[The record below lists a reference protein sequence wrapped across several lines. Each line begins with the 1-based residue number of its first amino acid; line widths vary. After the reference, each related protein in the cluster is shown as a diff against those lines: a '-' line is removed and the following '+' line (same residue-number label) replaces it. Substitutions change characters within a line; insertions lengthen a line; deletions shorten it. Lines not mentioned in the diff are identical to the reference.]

1 MVDKN
6 RFVGRW
12 HRIKGPIKVFVGG
25 EPIEFGT
32 HKDEGTFILVENELY
47 DEESEIWFVSQN
59 EFIVVIK
66 NDNNLAILRE
76 AGLQELK

>member
-1 MVDKN
+1 MLGDGIPN
-6 RFVGRW
+6 
-12 HRIKGPIKVFVGG
+12 VFVGMNL
-25 EPIEFGT
+25 IKYGT
-32 HKDEGTFILVENELY
+32 EKDEGTFILVENELY
-47 DEESEIWFVSQN
+47 EEDEIWFVSKG

>member
-1 MVDKN
+1 MVDMNKI
-6 RFVGRW
+6 VGRW
-12 HRIKGPIKVFVGG
+12 HPIKGPINVFVGMNL
-25 EPIEFGT
+25 IKYGT
-32 HKDEGTFILVENELY
+32 EKDEGTFILVENELY
-47 DEESEIWFVSQN
+47 EEDEIWFVSQN